1 MLALQAVSNGVSGAK
16 WGLEMR
22 GNEHRSK
29 LPGRPV
35 RPPTA
40 AKTALNEVVC
50 GAMMLAYERAG
61 KWNEVRMPIP
71 PGHFCMQVQR
81 LSSLFLDSGADNHD
95 YCKACRGCTV
105 EKAGMKRSFSHT
117 ILTLFSDGTAVRGSD
132 LHFWVAVLSR
142 HEHLSVEA
150 INYPT
155 AKFGCCAA

>member
-1 MLALQAVSNGVSGAK
+1 MLGLQAVSNGVSGAK

-71 PGHFCMQVQR
+71 SALSCMQVQR
-81 LSSLFLDSGADNHD
+81 LSSLFFDSGADNYD
-95 YCKACRGCTV
+95 YCKACPGCTE
-105 EKAGMKRSFSHT
+105 EKTGIKRSSFHT
-117 ILTLFSDGTAVRGSD
+117 ILTLFTTSYFTTS
-132 LHFWVAVLSR
+132 
-142 HEHLSVEA
+142 
-150 INYPT
+150 
-155 AKFGCCAA
+155 